1 MPKIFEYRGV
11 RGLVAAEILEDSKEN
26 YTTGEVFEIAG
37 VSQIEK
43 STDSQEESHY
53 YDNIAAIVISS
64 TGADTITID
73 ASAIPLDVLAKITGQ
88 TYDAAK
94 GMFVEHERMN
104 KYFAIGYITKTTD
117 NVEIFVVRN
126 KGKFGLPG
134 ETNVTEDDGTT
145 ANGQQIV
152 FTGVSTTHKFAAIGN
167 LPCKSTVVDT
177 SVNPIDEDTFF
188 ATIQTPD
195 TINDAP
201 IVVTGITV
209 APTTAT
215 LSLAGTTTQ
224 QLTATLAP
232 SGATGTVTWT
242 SSDATVAEVSTSGLV
257 TGKAIGTATI
267 TATCEGF
274 TATCAVEVTA

>member
-26 YTTGEVFEIAG
+26 YACGEVFEIAG
-37 VSQIEK
+37 VSQIQKE
-43 STDSQEESHY
+43 TDSQEESHY

-94 GMFVEHERMN
+94 GMYVEHERKN

-117 NVEIFVVRN
+117 NVEMFVWRN

-177 SVNPIDEDTFF
+177 SVNPIDEATFF

-201 IVVTGITV
+201 VEVTGISV

-215 LSLAGTTTQ
+215 LSLSGTDTQ

-232 SGATGTVTWT
+232 SGATGTITYT
-242 SSDATVAEVSTSGLV
+242 SSDATIAEVTAAGLI
-257 TGKAIGTATI
+257 TAKAIGTATI
-267 TATCEGF
+267 TATCNGK

>member
-11 RGLVAAEILEDSKEN
+11 RGLVAAEILEDSKDN
-26 YTTGEVFEIAG
+26 YTCGDVFEVAG
-37 VSQIEK
+37 VSQIQKE
-43 STDSQEESHY
+43 TDSNEESHY

-73 ASAIPLDVLAKITGQ
+73 ASGIPLDVLAKITGQ

-94 GMFVEHERMN
+94 GMYVEHERKN

-117 NVEIFVVRN
+117 NVEIFVWRN

-152 FTGVSTTHKFAAIGN
+152 FTGVSCTHKFAAIGN

-188 ATIQTPD
+188 GSVQTPD
-195 TINDAP
+195 TISDAP

-215 LSLAGTTTQ
+215 LSLSGTDSQ
-224 QLTATLAP
+224 QLTATLIP
-232 SGATGTVTWT
+232 SGATGTITYT
-242 SSDATVAEVSTSGLV
+242 SSDDTVAEVDSSGLI
-257 TGKAIGTATI
+257 TAKAIGTATI
-267 TATCEGF
+267 TATCEGK

>member
-11 RGLVAAEILEDSKEN
+11 SGLVAAEILEDSAAN

-37 VSQIEK
+37 VSQIQKE
-43 STDSQEESHY
+43 TDSQEASHY

-94 GMFVEHERMN
+94 GMFVEHERKS
-104 KYFAIGYITKTTD
+104 KYFALGYITKTTD
-117 NVEIFVVRN
+117 NERIFVWRQ

-134 ETNVTEDDGTT
+134 ETNITENDGTD
-145 ANGQQIV
+145 ANGQQLV
-152 FTGVSTTHKFAAIGN
+152 YTGVSTVHKFTEIGN
-167 LPCKSTVVDT
+167 IPAKSTIINT
-177 SVNPIDEDTFF
+177 SINPISEADFF
-188 ATIQTPD
+188 GTVQTPD

-201 IVVTGITV
+201 IVVTGISV

-215 LSLAGTTTQ
+215 LSLAGGDTQ
-224 QLTATLAP
+224 QLTATLSP
-232 SGATGTVTWT
+232 SGATGTVTYT
-242 SSDATVAEVSTSGLV
+242 SSDDTIATVSATGLV
-257 TGKAIGTATI
+257 TPVAAGSATI
-267 TATCEGF
+267 TAACEGF
-274 TATCAVEVTA
+274 TATCAVTVEA

>member
-26 YTTGEVFEIAG
+26 YSCGEVFEIAG
-37 VSQIEK
+37 VSQIQKE
-43 STDSQEESHY
+43 TDSQEESHY

-73 ASAIPLDVLAKITGQ
+73 ASAIPLDVKAKITGQ

-94 GMFVEHERMN
+94 GMYVEHERKN

-117 NVEIFVVRN
+117 NVEIFVWRN
-126 KGKFGLPG
+126 KGKFGIPG

-152 FTGVSTTHKFAAIGN
+152 FTGVSCTHKFAAIGN
-167 LPCKSTVVDT
+167 LPCKSTIVDT
-177 SVNPIDEDTFF
+177 SVNPIAEDTFF
-188 ATIQTPD
+188 ASVQTPD
-195 TINDAP
+195 TISDAP
-201 IVVTGITV
+201 IEVTGITV

-215 LSLAGTTTQ
+215 LSLAGTTTE

-232 SGATGTVTWT
+232 AGATGTIAWS
-242 SSDATVAEVSTSGLV
+242 SSDDTVATVSNAGLV
-257 TGKAIGTATI
+257 TAVAIGNAVI

>member
-11 RGLVAAEILEDSKEN
+11 SGLVAAEILEDSTDN
-26 YTTGEVFEIAG
+26 YTTGPVFEIAG
-37 VSQIEK
+37 VSQIQKE
-43 STDSQEESHY
+43 TDSNEEAHY

-94 GMFVEHERMN
+94 GMYVEHERKS
-104 KYFAIGYITKTTD
+104 KYFALGYKTKTTD
-117 NVEIFVVRN
+117 GTEIFVWRN

-134 ETNVTEDDGTT
+134 ETNVTEDDGTD
-145 ANGQQIV
+145 ANGQQLV
-152 FTGVSTTHKFAAIGN
+152 FNGVSSVHKFANIGN
-167 LPCKSTVVDT
+167 IPAKSTIIDT
-177 SVNPIDEDTFF
+177 SVNPIDEATFF
-188 ATIQTPD
+188 GTVQTPD
-195 TINDAP
+195 SINDAP

-215 LSLAGTTTQ
+215 LSIAGGDTQ
-224 QLTATLAP
+224 QLTATLSP
-232 SGATGTVTWT
+232 SGATGTIAWT
-242 SSDATVAEVSTSGLV
+242 SSDDTIATVSNAGLV
-257 TGKAIGTATI
+257 TPVAVGTATI

-274 TATCAVEVTA
+274 TATCAVTVEA

>member
-11 RGLVAAEILEDSKEN
+11 SGLVAAEITEDSTDN
-26 YTTGEVFEIAG
+26 YTTGAVFEIAG
-37 VSQIEK
+37 VSQIQKE
-43 STDSQEESHY
+43 TESQEEAHY

-94 GMFVEHERMN
+94 GMYVEHERKS
-104 KYFAIGYITKTTD
+104 KYFALGYKTKTTD
-117 NVEIFVVRN
+117 GVEIYVWRN

-145 ANGQQIV
+145 ANGQQLT
-152 FTGVSTTHKFAAIGN
+152 FNGVSTVHKFTNIGN
-167 LPCKSTVVDT
+167 IPAKSTIVDT
-177 SVNPIDEDTFF
+177 SVNPIDEATFF
-188 ATIQTPD
+188 GTVQTPD
-195 TINDAP
+195 SINDAP

-215 LSLAGTTTQ
+215 LSIAGGDTQ
-224 QLTATLAP
+224 QLTATLSP
-232 SGATGTVTWT
+232 SGATGTIAWT
-242 SSDATVAEVSTSGLV
+242 SSDDTIATVSNAGLV
-257 TGKAIGTATI
+257 TPVAVGTATI

-274 TATCAVEVTA
+274 TATCAVTVEA

>member
-11 RGLVAAEILEDSKEN
+11 RGLVAAEILEDSKDN

-64 TGADTITID
+64 TGADTITIG
-73 ASAIPLDVLAKITGQ
+73 ASAIPLDVLAKMTGQ

-94 GMFVEHERMN
+94 GMFVEHERKN

-177 SVNPIDEDTFF
+177 SVNPIDEATFF

-201 IVVTGITV
+201 IAITGVTV
-209 APTTAT
+209 APKTAT
-215 LSLAGTTTQ
+215 LSLSGTTTE

-232 SGATGTVTWT
+232 SGATGTVAWT
-242 SSDATVAEVSTSGLV
+242 SSDDTVATVSNAGLV
-257 TGKAIGTATI
+257 SAVAVGTATI
-267 TATCEGF
+267 TATCEGK
-274 TATCAVEVTA
+274 TDTCAVEVTA

>member
-11 RGLVAAEILEDSKEN
+11 RGLVAAEILEDSKDN

-94 GMFVEHERMN
+94 GMFVEHERKN

-177 SVNPIDEDTFF
+177 SVNPIDEATFF

-201 IVVTGITV
+201 VEVTGISV

-215 LSLAGTTTQ
+215 LSLSGTDTQ

-232 SGATGTVTWT
+232 SGATGTITYT
-242 SSDATVAEVSTSGLV
+242 SSDATIAEVTAAGLI
-257 TGKAIGTATI
+257 TAKAIGTATI
-267 TATCEGF
+267 TATCNGK

>member
-11 RGLVAAEILEDSKEN
+11 RGLVAAEILEDSKDN

-88 TYDAAK
+88 TYDSAK
-94 GMFVEHERMN
+94 GMFVEHERRN

-177 SVNPIDEDTFF
+177 SVNPIDEATFF

-201 IVVTGITV
+201 VEVTGISV

-215 LSLAGTTTQ
+215 LSLSGTDTQ

-232 SGATGTVTWT
+232 SGATGTITYT
-242 SSDATVAEVSTSGLV
+242 SSDATIAEVTAAGLI
-257 TGKAIGTATI
+257 TAKAIGTATI
-267 TATCEGF
+267 TATCNGK

>member
-11 RGLVAAEILEDSKEN
+11 SGLVAAEILEDSTEN
-26 YTTGEVFEIAG
+26 YTTGDVFEVAG
-37 VSQIEK
+37 VSQIQKE
-43 STDSQEESHY
+43 TDSQEESHY

-94 GMFVEHERMN
+94 GMFVEHERKS
-104 KYFAIGYITKTTD
+104 KYFALGYITKTTD
-117 NVEIFVVRN
+117 GVEIFVFRN
-126 KGKFGLPG
+126 KGKFGMVG

-145 ANGQQIV
+145 ANGQQLT
-152 FTGVSTTHKFAAIGN
+152 FTGVSTVHKFAAIGN
-167 LPCKSTVVDT
+167 IPCKSTVVDT
-177 SVNPIDEDTFF
+177 SVNPIPAADFF
-188 ATIQTPD
+188 ATVQTPD
-195 TINDAP
+195 TIQDAP

-215 LSLAGTTTQ
+215 LSLSGTATE
-224 QLTATLAP
+224 QLTATLTP

-242 SSDATVAEVSTSGLV
+242 SSDDTIATVSNAGLV
-257 TGKAIGTATI
+257 TGVAVGNAVI
-267 TATCEGF
+267 TATCETF

>member
-152 FTGVSTTHKFAAIGN
+152 FTGVSTIHKFAAIGN

-201 IVVTGITV
+201 IVVTGISV